1 MLHATLTP
9 SQVEELCAVHPTEF
23 YIAFNKE
30 SNQLLCNRCIYETS
44 QLEDSNIAFTAL
56 IASDLKEMLDQ

>member
-1 MLHATLTP
+1 MLHANLTP
-9 SQVEELCAVHPTEF
+9 SQVEELCHVHPTEF

-30 SNQLLCNRCIYETS
+30 SNQLLCNRCIYESS

-56 IASDLKEMLDQ
+56 IASDLKDMLDQ